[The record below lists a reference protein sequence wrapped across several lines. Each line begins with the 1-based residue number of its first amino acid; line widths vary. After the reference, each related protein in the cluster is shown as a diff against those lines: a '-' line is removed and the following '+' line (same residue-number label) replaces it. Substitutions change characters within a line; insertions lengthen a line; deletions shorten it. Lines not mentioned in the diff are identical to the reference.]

1 MTETATRARKD
12 PALVITSAPGG
23 HLTTGTVTSIMD
35 TDIAG
40 RVRLERRAL
49 RLCQFSVA
57 WNGAEGVAAVAA
69 GLIAGS
75 VALTGWG
82 IDSGI
87 EVITAILVL
96 LHLRTMLAG
105 RDVNA
110 DRERRSLRIVAGTF
124 FVLAVYVI
132 IDSTV
137 TLVTRSRPHT
147 SLFGIATSATAL
159 IVMPALA
166 VAKQRVG
173 RQLDNQLVLA
183 DGAETMLCAAL
194 AAATLT
200 GLVAWTVLGWWWVDP
215 IAGYFIAYFC
225 IKEGR
230 EAAEGELVCDDAC
243 DDACGG

>member
-1 MTETATRARKD
+1 M
-12 PALVITSAPGG
+12 
-23 HLTTGTVTSIMD
+23 GTD
-35 TDIAG
+35 TD
-40 RVRLERRAL
+40 RRFRLERRAL
-49 RLCQFSVA
+49 QLCQFSVA
-57 WNGAEGVAAVAA
+57 WNGVEGVAAVTA

-75 VALTGWG
+75 VALTSWG

-87 EVITAILVL
+87 ELITAILVL

-105 RDVNA
+105 REVNA
-110 DRERRSLRIVAGTF
+110 DIERRYLRIVAGTF
-124 FVLAVYVI
+124 FVLAAYVT

-166 VAKQRVG
+166 VAKRRVG
-173 RQLDNQLVLA
+173 TKLDNPLVLA
-183 DGAETMLCAAL
+183 DGAETLLCAAL

-200 GLVAWTVLGWWWVDP
+200 GLIAQTLLGWWWVDP
-215 IAGYFIAYFC
+215 IAGYLIAYFC

-230 EAAEGELVCDDAC
+230 EAAEGELVCADSC
-243 DDACGG
+243 EG

>member
-1 MTETATRARKD
+1 MA
-12 PALVITSAPGG
+12 
-23 HLTTGTVTSIMD
+23 IMD
-35 TDIAG
+35 TDTDRRA
-40 RVRLERRAL
+40 RLERRAL
-49 RLCQFSVA
+49 RLCQFSVV
-57 WNGAEGVAAVAA
+57 WNGTEGVAAVAA

-75 VALTGWG
+75 VALTSWG

-87 EVITAILVL
+87 ELITAILVL

-105 RDVNA
+105 REVNA
-110 DRERRSLRIVAGTF
+110 DIERRYLRIVAGTF
-124 FVLAVYVI
+124 FVLAAYVT

-166 VAKQRVG
+166 VAKRRVG
-173 RQLDNQLVLA
+173 TKLDNPLVLA
-183 DGAETMLCAAL
+183 DGAETLLCAAL

-200 GLVAWTVLGWWWVDP
+200 GLIAQTLLGWWWVDP
-215 IAGYFIAYFC
+215 IAGYLIAYFC

-230 EAAEGELVCDDAC
+230 EAAEGELVCADSC
-243 DDACGG
+243 EG